1 MGKWTNFNKDS
12 KGTSTNNKS
21 HKKHV
26 LIRILRNIVVQSYLF
41 LQIHVMYDSGKNAN
55 STIVKNYT

>member
-12 KGTSTNNKS
+12 KGSSTNNIL

-26 LIRILRNIVVQSYLF
+26 LIWILRNIPVQSYLF
-41 LQIHVMYDSGKNAN
+41 LQIHIKYDSGKNAN
-55 STIVKNYT
+55 STIVENYP